1 MSDYIKKP
9 KRGYYYSLTEEQFE
23 AGKKRTV
30 EEVFQWLEE
39 TNRFIWEAQ
48 TPEERLRVR
57 KMKNIVWDK
66 TE

>member
-1 MSDYIKKP
+1 MNNEVKKQ
-9 KRGYYYSLTEEQFE
+9 KRGYHYSLSEAQLE

-48 TPEERLRVR
+48 TPEERLRV
-57 KMKNIVWDK
+57 KQMKNIVW
-66 TE
+66 EE